1 MTEDEVDKKKK
12 RLLIIRATMK
22 LTRNNIMRKDWE
34 RVAKSYTSFRKNNAL
49 DLTSS
54 PNYLKK
60 YLKYKEKYMLLKKEK
75 GL

>member
-1 MTEDEVDKKKK
+1 MTEGEIDKKEK
-12 RLLIIRATMK
+12 RLLIIRATMR
-22 LTRNNIMRKDWE
+22 LTRNNIIRRDWE
-34 RVAKSYTSFRKNNAL
+34 RVASSYTSFKKTPTL
-49 DLTSS
+49 DLKSS